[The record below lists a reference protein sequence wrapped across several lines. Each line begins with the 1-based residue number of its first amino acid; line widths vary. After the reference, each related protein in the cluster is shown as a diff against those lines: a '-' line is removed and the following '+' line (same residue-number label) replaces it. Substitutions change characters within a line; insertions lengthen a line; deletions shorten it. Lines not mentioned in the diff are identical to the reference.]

1 MKNKKKTKTIIIAV
15 IAVLIFAS
23 AMVFMLLSQKVK
35 MNKGYVT
42 GNTAGN
48 LNNGGLFCESEGI
61 VYFSNLYD
69 DGCLYSMNADGTDMK
84 KLSTSKVTSINAD
97 SNYVYYYMDSAKKG
111 ESYVQ
116 RNYGIFRSKRNGKDS
131 HCLKRGNAITIQLCG
146 NYLFYQSFSNYNQ
159 NGTELYKIKID
170 KSEDILVADYL
181 VNPACI
187 VDGVMYFS
195 GTQDDHYLYTL
206 NTYNH
211 SVAVQ
216 WTGADVWNPI
226 YYGGYYYYMDVAN
239 NYRLCRYFP
248 VENSI
253 EVLTEDRVDCFNVYG
268 DYIYYQKNSQS
279 EPALKRMYID
289 GSGNEVV
296 ASGNY
301 TNINMTADYVYFT
314 VFGSNTPMYRT
325 PTMGPVNVTVF
336 DAAETAAIAEQAKEA
351 KKK

>member
-1 MKNKKKTKTIIIAV
+1 
-15 IAVLIFAS
+15 
-23 AMVFMLLSQKVK
+23 
-35 MNKGYVT
+35 
-42 GNTAGN
+42 
-48 LNNGGLFCESEGI
+48 
-61 VYFSNLYD
+61 
-69 DGCLYSMNADGTDMK
+69 
-84 KLSTSKVTSINAD
+84 
-97 SNYVYYYMDSAKKG
+97 MD
-111 ESYVQ
+111 
-116 RNYGIFRSKRNGKDS
+116 R
-131 HCLKRGNAITIQLCG
+131 
-146 NYLFYQSFSNYNQ
+146 
-159 NGTELYKIKID
+159 
-170 KSEDILVADYL
+170 
-181 VNPACI
+181 
-187 VDGVMYFS
+187 
-195 GTQDDHYLYTL
+195 
-206 NTYNH
+206 
-211 SVAVQ
+211 
-216 WTGADVWNPI
+216 ADVWNPI
-226 YYGGYYYYMDVAN
+226 YYEGYYYYMDVAN